1 MSTAYGAAY
10 QELGAA
16 KVSVSVSAPRLGAG
30 LSRAAS
36 VAKNAGSA
44 VKTAVKKTGAGL
56 SRAATAV
63 SPVDVDVDVYRTTQQ
78 PPRVGLF
85 ARGARAI
92 AGLFSQRPQ
101 IGPVYQKPTPQM
113 LTVQAQT
120 LPGRPVFQRVQQWV
134 GSTPGGAVAGHLA
147 AAGAIATVLPVIGWP
162 LATLVAARGVY
173 VARQRT
179 QAQRARDRMGITPK
193 SYRSP
198 GAPPFLPAA
207 KAPYPSPVDAGYP
220 APETGIDA
228 FAPGAS
234 APVQQELSQDVP
246 TEDTAGS
253 PWGLGIAVLLG
264 LGLLGGGAYFLS
276 RRKKKSESKDKD
288 DSKHARS

>member
-16 KVSVSVSAPRLGAG
+16 KVSVSVSAPRISSAVAK
-30 LSRAAS
+30 AAS
-36 VAKNAGSA
+36 VAKNVGAA
-44 VKTAVKKTGAGL
+44 TKTAIKKTGSGL
-56 SRAATAV
+56 SRAATAI

-92 AGLFSQRPQ
+92 QGLFGSRPKVGASYQR
-101 IGPVYQKPTPQM
+101 PTPQM

-120 LPGRPVFQRVQQWV
+120 LPGRPVFQRVQQWA
-134 GSTPGGAVAGHLA
+134 STPGGTVGSHLA
-147 AAGAIATVLPVIGWP
+147 AAGVIATALPFIGWP
-162 LATLVAARGVY
+162 IAAAVAARGVY
-173 VARQRT
+173 LARQRT
-179 QAQRARDRMGITPK
+179 RAQAATAQMMGRR
-193 SYRSP
+193 SRRSP
-198 GAPPFLPAA
+198 GAPPLLPSS
-207 KAPYPSPVDAGYP
+207 YPSPVDSGYP

-228 FAPGAS
+228 FSPGAS
-234 APVQQELSQDVP
+234 SPVQQQEMSQDVP

-253 PWGLGIAVLLG
+253 PWGLGIAALLG
-264 LGLLGGGAYFLS
+264 LGLLGGGAYFLA
-276 RRKKKSESKDKD
+276 RRKKKSDKD